1 MKRFLLG
8 TTFACLAVTAAHAA
22 VTIQDLD
29 VTGDNFVSFE
39 EIKNAMPRMDMVDF
53 KRIDT
58 NSDNRLSAEEISDSA
73 AQTRLAQHQV
83 LSMKERP
90 LTLLDAD
97 GDGFMSYE
105 DVARVYPNL
114 TKVTFQS
121 VDKNSDGRLS
131 YDEYYTTDTQIAL
144 AQCEESSFL
153 DLASMDADGD
163 NFLSMDEL
171 KGGYPKVTASDF
183 RTIDLNSDNR
193 VSAMELLAPTAQ
205 CLEGKDG

>member
-8 TTFACLAVTAAHAA
+8 TTFACIAATAGHAA

-29 VTGDNFVSFE
+29 VTGDNFVTFE
-39 EIKNAMPRMDMVDF
+39 EAKNAMPRMDMVDF

-58 NSDNRLSAEEISDSA
+58 NSDNRLSAEEINDPA

-90 LTLLDAD
+90 LILVDAD

-105 DVARVYPNL
+105 DVARVYPAM

-121 VDKNSDGRLS
+121 IDQNGDNRLS
-131 YDEYYTTDTQIAL
+131 YSEYYSTETQTAL
-144 AQCEESSFL
+144 AQCEDTHFL
-153 DLASMDADGD
+153 DLASMDSDGD

-171 KGGYPKVTASDF
+171 KGGYPKINASDF